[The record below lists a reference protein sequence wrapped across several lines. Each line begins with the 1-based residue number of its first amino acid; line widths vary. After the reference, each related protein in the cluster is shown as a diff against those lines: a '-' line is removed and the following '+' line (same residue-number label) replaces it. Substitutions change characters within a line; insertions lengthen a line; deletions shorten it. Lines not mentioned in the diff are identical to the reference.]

1 MFSRLYQG
9 ELAFFRAMGKAYAE
23 ANPGTAGLLAERGN
37 DPDVER
43 LLEGCAFLAARV
55 RERIEDSIPEMV
67 HDLAELLLPHY
78 LRSVPASTIVEF
90 TPVQGA
96 LRARLRV
103 PAGTE
108 IASVPVEGT
117 SCRFRTAAD
126 LDLLPVSVQD
136 VALDQAIGATP
147 SLRVQLHA
155 SAQALPAVLQPEG
168 IRFFIQGELPFA
180 STLLLWMARHLKE
193 VEVRSAKGTVRL
205 PSASVRTVGFD
216 PAFALLPWPR
226 FAPGGY
232 RSVQELFALPQK
244 FLFFDVRD
252 LQAASAV
259 ADERFEIVLRAERPP
274 ELPARV
280 SRDALHVNCVP
291 AVNLFKTAADPVKF
305 EAIGEEHLLRASE
318 LAPGHMEI
326 HSVES
331 AVGVPEGPG
340 ERHPYHAFTSFS
352 HGALGKDARYYRLRR
367 ALSPVDEGLD
377 TWISVSRPIDAGVGP
392 GPEVLSLDVVATN
405 RSLPAQLKLGE
416 VSQPTPAS
424 PTLARF
430 RNITQVTKPIRPPL
444 GTELHWRLVAHLAAN
459 RAPLDGP
466 DALRELLELYNF
478 HGLVDQQS
486 GRANRLR
493 IEGIR
498 ELSVTGARRVVEGA
512 PVRGSRVVMTLDED
526 HFAGLGD
533 AWLFARALDEMLGAQ
548 VPINSFSELVAKL
561 APSQRVYAFAPRSGG
576 RPVL

>member
-9 ELAFFRAMGKAYAE
+9 ELAFLRAMGKAYAE
-23 ANPGTAGLLAERGN
+23 ANPTTAGLLAERGS

-78 LRSVPASTIVEF
+78 LRSVPAATIVEF
-90 TPVQGA
+90 TPVPGA

-108 IASVPVEGT
+108 IAAVPVEGT
-117 SCRFRTAAD
+117 SCRFRTTAD

-147 SLRVQLHA
+147 ALRVQLQA
-155 SAQALPAVLQPEG
+155 SAQALPALLQPDG
-168 IRFFIQGELPFA
+168 IRFFVQGELPFA

-193 VEVRSAKGTVRL
+193 VEVRSAKGSVRL
-205 PSASVRTVGFD
+205 PAASVRTAGFE
-216 PAFALLPWPR
+216 PSFGLLPWPR

-232 RSVQELFALPQK
+232 RALQELFALPQK
-244 FLFFDVRD
+244 FLFFEVRD
-252 LQAASAV
+252 LQAAASV
-259 ADERFEIVLRAERPP
+259 ADERLEILFRAERPP

-280 SRDALHVNCVP
+280 SKDALHVNCIPV
-291 AVNLFKTAADPVKF
+291 VNLFRTAADPVRV
-305 EAIGEEHLLRASE
+305 EAIGEEHLLRAAD

-331 AVGVPEGPG
+331 AVGVPEVG
-340 ERHPYHAFTSFS
+340 ERYPYHPFTSFA
-352 HGALGKDARYYRLRR
+352 HGTLGKDARYYRLRR

-377 TWISVSRPIDAGVGP
+377 TWLSVSRPIDAGIGP

-405 RSLPAQLKLGE
+405 RSLPAQLKLGD

-424 PTLARF
+424 PTLAKF

-478 HGLVDQQS
+478 QGLVDQQS

-498 ELSVTGARRVVEGA
+498 ELVAAGARRVVEGA
-512 PVRGSRVVMTLDED
+512 PVRGSRVSVLLDED

-533 AWLFARALDEMLGAQ
+533 AYLFACALDEMLGAQ
-548 VPINSFSELVAKL
+548 VPINSFSELHVKL
-561 APSQRVYAFAPRSGG
+561 APSQREYAFTPRSGG

>member
-9 ELAFFRAMGKAYAE
+9 ELAFLRAMGKAYAE
-23 ANPGTAGLLAERGN
+23 ANPATAGLLAERGS

-78 LRSVPASTIVEF
+78 LRSVPAATIVEF
-90 TPVQGA
+90 TPTQGA
-96 LRARLRV
+96 MRGRARI
-103 PAGTE
+103 PAGSE
-108 IASVPVEGT
+108 LASVAVEGT
-117 SCRFRTAAD
+117 SCRFRTASD

-136 VALDQAIGATP
+136 VSLDQAIGANP
-147 SLRVQLHA
+147 ALRVQLKA
-155 SAQALPAVLQPEG
+155 PAAALAAVLQPDG

-193 VEVRSAKGTVRL
+193 VEVKSARGAARL
-205 PSASVRTVGFD
+205 PTASVRPVGFD
-216 PAFALLPWPR
+216 PGFALLPWPR
-226 FAPGGY
+226 FAPEGY
-232 RSVQELFALPQK
+232 RPIQELFALPQK

-252 LQAASAV
+252 LQLAAGV
-259 ADERFEIVLRAERPP
+259 ADERFEIVFRMERPP

-280 SRDALHVNCVP
+280 SKDVLHVNCVP
-291 AVNLFKTAADPVKF
+291 AVNLFRTAADPVEF

-318 LAPGHMEI
+318 IAPGHMEI
-326 HSVES
+326 YAVES
-331 AVGVPEGPG
+331 AVGVPDGPG
-340 ERHPYHAFTSFS
+340 ERRPYHAFTSFA
-352 HGALGKDARYYRLRR
+352 HGSLGKDARYYRLRR
-367 ALSPVDEGLD
+367 AISPVDDGLD
-377 TWISVSRPIDAGVGP
+377 TWISVSRPIDAGIGP
-392 GPEVLSLDVVATN
+392 RPGLLSLDVVATN
-405 RSLPAQLKLGE
+405 RSLPAQLKLGD

-444 GTELHWRLVAHLAAN
+444 GTELHWRLVSHLAAN
-459 RAPLDGP
+459 RAPLDSP
-466 DALRELLELYNF
+466 EALRELLDLYNF
-478 HGLVDQQS
+478 QGLADQQS

-498 ELSVTGARRVVEGA
+498 EVAVAAGRRVLLGA
-512 PVRGSRVVMTLDED
+512 PVRGSRVIMTLDED

-533 AWLFARALDEMLGAQ
+533 AWLFARALDEMLAAQ
-548 VPINSFSELVAKL
+548 VPINSFSELVVRL
-561 APSQRVYAFAPRSGG
+561 APSQREYAFAPRSGG